1 MKLKE
6 GYGSEKHKSMGNK
19 MKEILAYLKEWL
31 RYQISVFIQTK
42 KCSREKNNW
51 DYKQYVDA

>member
-31 RYQISVFIQTK
+31 RSQISAFIQTMMRK
-42 KCSREKNNW
+42 T
-51 DYKQYVDA
+51 